1 MHTPFFPGPFFGWAY
16 WLVLTGLL
24 AVAAYV
30 DWRTMVVPKKLTL
43 TALGLGLAFNLVRG
57 TWMGWRGLEVWALGT
72 GGPLVG
78 AADGLAFAAVGMLLG
93 FGLFFVMWLMGI
105 CGGGD
110 VKLFAAL
117 GAWVGPNLAVFVLA
131 GTIVVV
137 LVLTL
142 ARLAWALPVGLLRGR
157 LLPPPVL
164 AQAQPV
170 PPPGGKRP
178 RKRLMTYS
186 LPVALSTAL
195 VLLWVLRADLHLAA
209 PHATNSPTGEVHAR

>member
-1 MHTPFFPGPFFGWAY
+1 MI
-16 WLVLTGLL
+16 
-24 AVAAYV
+24 
-30 DWRTMVVPKKLTL
+30 VPKRVTL
-43 TALGLGLAFNLVRG
+43 TALALGLVFNLARG
-57 TWMGWRGLEVWALGT
+57 SALGWRGTAVWALGG
-72 GGPLVG
+72 GGPLLG

-93 FGLFFVMWLMGI
+93 FGIFFLMWLLGI

-117 GAWVGPNLAVFVLA
+117 GAWVGPDLAVFVLL

-142 ARLAWALPVGLLRGR
+142 ARVAWALPGSLLR
-157 LLPPPVL
+157 PPPP
-164 AQAQPV
+164 A

-178 RKRLMTYS
+178 RKRLLTYS
-186 LPVALSTAL
+186 LPVALSTAV

-209 PHATNSPTGEVHAR
+209 PRPAQPHTGELHAR